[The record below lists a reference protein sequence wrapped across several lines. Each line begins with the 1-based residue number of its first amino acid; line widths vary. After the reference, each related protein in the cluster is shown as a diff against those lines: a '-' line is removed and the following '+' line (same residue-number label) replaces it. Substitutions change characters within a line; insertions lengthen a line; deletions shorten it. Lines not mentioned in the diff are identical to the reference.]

1 MIADTQET
9 QAHEPEPDPLENQ
22 GNGLHRRLKR
32 REGRY
37 LVMVANVGYGI
48 NGDTRP
54 HLLTQA
60 SSFAEAKTAWR
71 HDRTKRI
78 YKLVSSGRGL
88 K

>member
-1 MIADTQET
+1 MMADTQGST
-9 QAHEPEPDPLENQ
+9 AHEPEPLENQ

-48 NGDTRP
+48 NGDTRL

-60 SSFAEAKTAWR
+60 SSFAEAKKAWR

-78 YKLVSSGRGL
+78 YRLVSSGRGL

>member
-1 MIADTQET
+1 MSTDTDT
-9 QAHEPEPDPLENQ
+9 TAPEPLENQ
-22 GNGLHRRLKR
+22 GNGLHRRFKR
-32 REGRY
+32 NEGRY
-37 LVMVANVGYGI
+37 LVMVANVGFGI

-78 YKLVSSGRGL
+78 YRLVSSGRGL

>member
-9 QAHEPEPDPLENQ
+9 TAHEPEQLENQ

>member
-1 MIADTQET
+1 MSTDTHT
-9 QAHEPEPDPLENQ
+9 TAPEPLENQ

-37 LVMVANVGYGI
+37 LVMVANVGFGL

-78 YKLVSSGRGL
+78 YRLVSSGRGL

>member
-1 MIADTQET
+1 MSTDTT
-9 QAHEPEPDPLENQ
+9 APEPLENQ

-37 LVMVANVGYGI
+37 LVMVANLGFGI

-78 YKLVSSGRGL
+78 YRLVSSGRGL

>member
-1 MIADTQET
+1 MIADTQGST
-9 QAHEPEPDPLENQ
+9 AHEPEPLENQ
-22 GNGLHRRLKR
+22 GNGLHRRFKR

-48 NGDTRP
+48 NGDTRL

-60 SSFAEAKTAWR
+60 SSFAEAKKAWR

-78 YKLVSSGRGL
+78 YRLVSSGRGL

>member
-1 MIADTQET
+1 MSTDTT
-9 QAHEPEPDPLENQ
+9 APEPLENQ

-37 LVMVANVGYGI
+37 LIMVANVGFGL

-78 YKLVSSGRGL
+78 YRLVSSGRGL

>member
-1 MIADTQET
+1 
-9 QAHEPEPDPLENQ
+9 
-22 GNGLHRRLKR
+22 
-32 REGRY
+32 
-37 LVMVANVGYGI
+37 MVANVGFGL

-60 SSFAEAKTAWR
+60 SSFAEAKKAWR

-78 YKLVSSGRGL
+78 YRLVSSGRGL